1 MLRSFNKKL
10 TFALAGLAAV
20 GASLVVTSSPASAA
34 GVCNGSASGWVYNNY
49 NYRMAMVYDSNSTY
63 SPLCYLNPGH
73 TGNAVKTLQR
83 ALNQCYGR
91 SLDVDG
97 IYGDDTKAA
106 VKVAQGRL
114 GLKQDGLF
122 GPNTS
127 KAMSWPW
134 NDDIRY
140 RGCATRTAANFQ
152 WVWV

>member
-1 MLRSFNKKL
+1 MNKKL
-10 TFALAGLAAV
+10 TFALAGLAVV
-20 GASLVVTSSPASAA
+20 GASVVVSSPPASAA
-34 GVCNGSASGWVYNNY
+34 GVCNGSASGWVYHNY
-49 NYRMAMVYDSNSTY
+49 NYRMAMVYDSNSANT
-63 SPLCYLNPGH
+63 PLCYLNPGH

-91 SLDVDG
+91 NLDVDG
-97 IYGDDTKAA
+97 IYGDATKAA
-106 VKVAQGRL
+106 VKVAQGRH

-127 KAMSWPW
+127 KAMTWPW

-140 RGCATRTAANFQ
+140 RGCETRAAASFQ